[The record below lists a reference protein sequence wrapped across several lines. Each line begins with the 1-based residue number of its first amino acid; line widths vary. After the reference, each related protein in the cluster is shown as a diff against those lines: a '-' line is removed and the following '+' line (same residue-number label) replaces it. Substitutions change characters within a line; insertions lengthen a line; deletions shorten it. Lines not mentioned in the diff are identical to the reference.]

1 MFKATYK
8 LSTLLKIRKQ
18 LKLNSKKVVFT
29 NGCFDILH
37 AGHVDYLNK
46 AKKLG
51 DVLIVGLNSD
61 LSIKKIKGENR
72 PIINENERAYILSNL
87 KAVDYIILFDEETP
101 LNLIE
106 KLVPDVLVKG
116 DDWKIKDIAGA
127 DFVQLNGGKVSTV
140 KFVSNQSSSKIIK
153 RVLELYNE

>member
-18 LKLNSKKVVFT
+18 LKLKSKKVVFT

-72 PIINENERAYILSNL
+72 PIINENERAYVLANL

-116 DDWKIKDIAGA
+116 EDWKIKDIVGG
-127 DFVQLNGGKVSTV
+127 DFVLLNGGKVSTV
-140 KFVSNQSSSKIIK
+140 KFVANQSSSKIIK

>member
-1 MFKATYK
+1 MKSSIYK
-8 LSTLLKIRKQ
+8 LTTLIKIRKQ
-18 LKLNSKKVVFT
+18 LKLESKKVVFT

-37 AGHVDYLNK
+37 AGHVDYLSK

-61 LSIKKIKGENR
+61 LSIKKIKGEKR
-72 PIINENERAYILSNL
+72 PIISENERAYILSQL
-87 KAVDYIILFDEETP
+87 KPVDYVVMFDEETP

-116 DDWKIKDIAGA
+116 DDWKIKNIVGNDI
-127 DFVQLNGGKVSTV
+127 VRQNGGKVCTV
-140 KFVSNQSSSKIIK
+140 KFVSTQSSSKIIQ

>member
-18 LKLNSKKVVFT
+18 LKLKSKKVVFT